1 MNPWIH
7 IDTAPVP
14 GGADLRL
21 MKRGDDFSI
30 MAGRIELM
38 NTRLFGSE
46 KALATLSCEHI
57 AGRKAPRL
65 LIGGLGMGFTLRAAL
80 AVLPADA
87 QIVVCELV
95 PAVNVWARGPMAALH
110 AGTLDDPR
118 VLIRVADVGAEMRAA
133 DRAYDAILLDVDNG
147 PDGLTRAENDG
158 LYSHQGLSTARRALK
173 AGGVLAVWS
182 SASDRGF
189 TQRLRQSGFEVEE
202 KRVRAGSNG
211 GGARHTIWL
220 ASAGPSPVRPRPKA

>member
-1 MNPWIH
+1 MNPWIQ

-46 KALATLSCEHI
+46 KALATLSCERI
-57 AGRKAPRL
+57 AGRKSPHM

-80 AVLPADA
+80 AVLPPQA
-87 QIVVCELV
+87 QVTVCELV
-95 PAVNVWARGPMAALH
+95 PAVIAWARGPMEALH
-110 AGTLDDPR
+110 AGTLEDPR
-118 VLIRVADVGAEMRAA
+118 VAIRVADVGAEIRAA
-133 DRAYDAILLDVDNG
+133 DRTYDAILLDVDNG
-147 PDGLTRAENDG
+147 PDGLTRAENDS
-158 LYSHQGLSTARRALK
+158 LYSHAGLSTARRALRT
-173 AGGVLAVWS
+173 GGVLAVWS
-182 SASDRGF
+182 SAPDRGF

-220 ASAGPSPVRPRPKA
+220 ASTGSPSVRPRPKA